1 MIKRSSKRS
10 EKKARN
16 VSKEK
21 YIPKGFDTEAE
32 FLENM
37 RKGFAA
43 DISADKDNRD
53 AALEDSLFVAGEQWD
68 QTIKA
73 RRIREK
79 KPVLT
84 INRLP
89 AFIGQLVGNRRM
101 NETQI
106 RVTPDVGGNK
116 NVAQLRQGL
125 IRSVEK
131 TSRADRAYNN
141 AFQNA
146 AICGIGNFGLRLKY
160 AFDDVFDRDLEI
172 YTIPN
177 PLAVVWDSN
186 SIEPT
191 GADAERCYVIEE
203 VDKNDFDKLYGD
215 NAKTGDLEYDSGI
228 SQNFGDGWYE
238 ENKIR
243 VVHYWEMQYEERTL
257 VLLQN
262 GDVIDV
268 TDMTGRELRRIF
280 DQVVLDDETGEP
292 YLRKA
297 LRSKAVCHVAT
308 GNQILEGPIELPL
321 KRLPI
326 FRVPGWEIDTGY
338 ARQRFGVVRF
348 AKDPQRMHNYW
359 RSVIVEKLMLTPKAP
374 WVASAEAVEGR
385 EKEWR
390 NAHLSNDTLLI
401 YNGAA
406 GDKPTRTEPA
416 QLESAL
422 IQEASMA
429 SQDMKDVTNIHEA
442 MMGLQ
447 SNEVSGKAIM
457 ARQKMGEIGSVIY
470 LDNLD
475 MAIEQC
481 GTCINDLIPTV
492 YDTRRVIK
500 VINVDE
506 FGSEQEAL
514 VTINGEVEEEPDIT
528 VGKYTV
534 TVHTGP
540 SQVTR
545 RLEAAEGMLNMV
557 NAMPQFMQV
566 AAPEIVEAQ
575 DWPGAGKIAKRL
587 KSQLGLTDPEDMTP
601 QEQQAAKAAAAKA
614 QKQEQM
620 ADAAFAADLAEKQ
633 AKTVEMRARAAK
645 ARAEIEQLVFDR
657 VMDIQRLQNETDR
670 VELDAIEVAAR
681 IESIDIAD
689 GATVIGIA
697 RQILEM
703 ETTPPPGLQQQLL
716 NSQGDP
722 NAQR

>member
-1 MIKRSSKRS
+1 MVKRSSKRS

-16 VSKEK
+16 NASKR
-21 YIPKGFDTEAE
+21 YSPKGYSDQNE
-32 FLENM
+32 FLYDM
-37 RKGFAA
+37 RQAFSVDITA
-43 DISADKDNRD
+43 DEANRN

-68 QTIKA
+68 DTIKQ

-106 RVTPDVGGNK
+106 RVTPDVGGTK
-116 NVAQLRQGL
+116 PAAQLRQGI
-125 IRSVEK
+125 IRSIEK

-141 AFQNA
+141 AFQNST
-146 AICGIGNFGLRLKY
+146 ICGIGNFGVTIDY
-160 AFDDVFDRDLEI
+160 AFDDVFERDARI

-177 PLAVVWDSN
+177 PLAVVWDAN
-186 SIEPT
+186 SVEPT
-191 GADAERCYVIEE
+191 GADAERCFVIEE
-203 VDKNDFDKLYGD
+203 VDKDDFDKVYPD
-215 NAKTGDLEYDSGI
+215 AATGDLEYDSGI

-238 ENKIR
+238 EGKIR

-257 VLLQN
+257 VLMRN
-262 GDVIDV
+262 GDVNDV
-268 TDMTGRELRRIF
+268 TDMSSNELREIF
-280 DQVVLDDETGEP
+280 PNIVLDETTGEP
-292 YLRKA
+292 YMRKS
-297 LRSKAVCHVAT
+297 LRSKAVCHICT
-308 GNQILEGPIELPL
+308 GKQILEGPIELPI
-321 KRLPI
+321 KRLPV
-326 FRVPGWEIDTGY
+326 FRVPGWEIDTAY
-338 ARQRFGVVRF
+338 NRQRFGVVRF

-385 EKEWR
+385 ENQWR

-401 YNGAA
+401 YNGSA
-406 GDKPTRTEPA
+406 GQVPTRTEPA

-442 MMGLQ
+442 ALGMT
-447 SNEVSGKAIM
+447 SNEVSGKAIL
-457 ARQKMGEIGSVIY
+457 ARQKVGEIGSVIY

-475 MAIEQC
+475 MAIEEC
-481 GTCINDLIPTV
+481 GKVLNDLIPV
-492 YDTRRVIK
+492 LYDTHRVVK
-500 VINVDE
+500 VIDVDE
-506 FGSEQEAL
+506 FGTEQERLA
-514 VTINGEVEEEPDIT
+514 VINGEVEEEPDIT
-528 VGKYTV
+528 VGKYSV

-587 KSQLGLTDPEDMTP
+587 RKQLGLADPEDMTP
-601 QEQQAAKAAAAKA
+601 EEQQAAQAAAQAA
-614 QKQEQM
+614 QREQQM
-620 ADAAFAADLAEKQ
+620 KDAAFAAELAEKQ
-633 AKTVEMRARAAK
+633 AKTVEMNARAAK
-645 ARAEIEQLVFDR
+645 ARAEIQKM
-657 VMDIQRLQNETDR
+657 VMDTIIDLQRLQNETDR

-681 IESIDIAD
+681 IESIDIQD

-703 ETTPPPGLQQQLL
+703 ETTPPPGMQQMLT
-716 NSQGDP
+716 SQGVP
-722 NAQR
+722 NV